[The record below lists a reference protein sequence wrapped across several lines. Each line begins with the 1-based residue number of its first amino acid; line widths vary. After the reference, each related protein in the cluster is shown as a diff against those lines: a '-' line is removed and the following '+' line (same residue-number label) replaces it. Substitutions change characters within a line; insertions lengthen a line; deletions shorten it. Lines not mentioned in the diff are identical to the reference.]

1 MYREL
6 AVQAAIALGLATIFA
21 LFGIVGTG
29 ELGWPVVWLYWAGLL
44 LASLIFALAIV
55 AQVERHWLLGRP
67 WVLRWIVSSLMI
79 AAPMTALVAMA
90 NRLVG
95 LPEQG
100 HAYLAMAGW
109 VLVITLLV
117 VGVYL
122 ALNRLRPASMLQPP
136 PPVLTPAAPQP
147 VVAII
152 PELAPSSAPGAFA
165 EVRTPQLLRRLS
177 PRLAGAEVWALQA
190 EDHYVRV
197 HSGAGSELMLMRL
210 EDAIAEMEP
219 VEGARIHRSW
229 WVSRTAAAIA
239 KRRGDAAV
247 IVLPNG
253 LEAPVSRRR
262 LAELRTAGWL

>member
-1 MYREL
+1 MREL

-29 ELGWPVVWLYWAGLL
+29 ELGWPRVWLYWASLL
-44 LASLIFALAIV
+44 LASLIFALAVV
-55 AQVERHWLLGRP
+55 AQVERHWLVGRP
-67 WVLRWIVSSLMI
+67 WILRWIVSSLMI

-95 LPEQG
+95 LPEES
-100 HAYLAMAGW
+100 HEYLALAGW

-122 ALNRLRPASMLQPP
+122 ALNRLRSASMLQPSP
-136 PPVLTPAAPQP
+136 PAQP
-147 VVAII
+147 TIGAQPGVVAS
-152 PELAPSSAPGAFA
+152 PEVAASSLQGEPAPL
-165 EVRTPQLLRRLS
+165 RTPQLLRRLP
-177 PRLAGAEVWALQA
+177 PRLAGAQVWALQA

-197 HSGAGSELMLMRL
+197 HSEAGSELMLMRL
-210 EDAIAEMEP
+210 EDAIAQMEP
-219 VEGARIHRSW
+219 VEGARTHRSW
-229 WVSRTAAAIA
+229 WVSRTAAATA

-262 LAELRTAGWL
+262 LAELRAAGWL